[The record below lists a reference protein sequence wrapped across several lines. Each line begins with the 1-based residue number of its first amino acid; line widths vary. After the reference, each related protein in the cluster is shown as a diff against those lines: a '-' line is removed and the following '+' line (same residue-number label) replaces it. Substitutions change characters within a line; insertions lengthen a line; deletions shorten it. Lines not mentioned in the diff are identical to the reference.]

1 MASLE
6 KLIEDYM
13 DAAVGPE
20 DMQQLALLQLA
31 NASVQDDAVGRAAQN
46 LQGVEKANRSALEN
60 YMMAQD
66 EMAQAEADK
75 AVEYASKRLSEITQS
90 LTMFGTVAGLSKA
103 QKEEMEAL
111 KKERDKILKAFPQL
125 GFAADGVASED
136 VVAAPAKFSNDM
148 TEEEF
153 IEMLGKASNEELSD
167 YINSKYGRI
176 PESFKEMISYKY
188 SQSPELSEKVKTN
201 PKLRG
206 LYSVIGSGSL
216 GDAQAEAARKKKA
229 AEKAKLDAEEKKT
242 LSKYEEL
249 KNHYLSLTI
258 GNARLRFLNDHPEFK
273 QVIQTL
279 DKNGMLKNGAERAAL
294 TDFI

>member
-6 KLIEDYM
+6 KLIEDYL
-13 DAAVGPE
+13 DASVSPQ

-31 NASVQDDAVGRAAQN
+31 NASVQDDAVVRAAQN
-46 LQGVEKANRSALEN
+46 LQGVEGKNRSALEQ
-60 YMMAQD
+60 YMIAQD
-66 EMAQAEADK
+66 EMAKSEADK

-90 LTMFGTVAGLSKA
+90 LTMFGTVAGLSMA

-125 GFAADGVASED
+125 GFAADGVASEG
-136 VVAAPAKFSNDM
+136 VVAVPDKFSNDM

-176 PESFKEMISYKY
+176 PESFKEMIAYKY
-188 SQSPELSEKVKTN
+188 SQSPELSEKVKTD

-216 GDAQAEAARKKKA
+216 GDAQKAANEAA
-229 AEKAKLDAEEKKT
+229 KAKAKAKEDANEKKI
-242 LSKYEEL
+242 LDGYLVEAGLAAKANNGFAKAKYQ
-249 KNHYLSLTI
+249 T
-258 GNARLRFLNDHPEFK
+258 PEFK
-273 QVIQTL
+273 AKMKKL
-279 DKNGMLKNGAERAAL
+279 KDKNMLKADDIASLKRVIG
-294 TDFI
+294 DF